1 MANDLTFKQLSTVL
15 NAICEQATGHSA
27 ITPTNTSEFVAV
39 GQTALLAGY
48 DPAMN
53 AISQVLS
60 KTIFSVRP
68 YYEKFGGLRVDS
80 LKWGNIVRKLAVV
93 DSDFVNDPRY
103 TLENGQTV
111 DQFVVR
117 KPEVLQLNYYGGD
130 TVADFVTIFKDQLD
144 TAFTGPDQFGSFIS
158 MVMQNMADKHSQA
171 RENLARASV
180 ANFIAGKVA
189 GDSGSVRHLLTE
201 YNNATGLSLTPKS
214 VRQPDNYPSFAKWSY
229 AEVATAS
236 SMMTERSEKFHIN
249 VTGKELKRHSPY
261 ARQKVFIYAPERF
274 HMEARVLA
282 DAFHDNYLRYAANE
296 TVNFWQSI
304 DTPNQIQVKP
314 SYLNSNGG
322 ITTSTEAVTVNNV
335 FSLIADEEAVGYSI
349 LREWMAPTVMDVAG
363 GYHNIWYHFDRRYWN
378 SFDENG
384 IVFLMD

>member
-48 DPAMN
+48 DPVMN
-53 AISQVLS
+53 AVSQVLS

-80 LKWGNIVRKLAVV
+80 LKWGNIVRKLSVV

-111 DQFVVR
+111 DQFIVR

-171 RENLARASV
+171 RENLARAAV

-189 GDSGSVRHLLTE
+189 GDTGSVRHLLTE
-201 YNNATGLSLTPKS
+201 YNNATGLSLTPQT
-214 VRQPDNYPSFAKWSY
+214 VRQPDNYSSFAKWSY

-261 ARQKVFIYAPERF
+261 QRQKVFIYAPARF
-274 HMEARVLA
+274 LMEARVLA

-314 SYLNSNGG
+314 SYLNSEGG
-322 ITTSTEAVTVNNV
+322 ITTPKEAVTVNNV
-335 FSLIADEEAVGYSI
+335 FSLIADEEAVGYTI